1 MKALRWSTGQSI
13 LSARGDYYKVI
24 QLLGEGK
31 SATAYLALRTGVT
44 EKGTFH
50 VVKLLQ
56 HPEDRVK
63 LDNFNREK
71 EVIKK
76 FDHSSVILITDD
88 GEFEYAEKK
97 FPFYICDFY
106 SSTLASHIKQSS
118 LKFSRK
124 ISYAIQL
131 CSALSHLAS
140 RSIVHCDV
148 KPDNIYVDG
157 LKCVLADFGLA
168 INIRGQSET
177 LDIPSL
183 HRYRS
188 PDIVDFIN
196 NATPLSSKSDVF
208 QLGLVLTELFTGKN
222 PCSLAE
228 SGSDEVKIE
237 DLPKVHGRFGKNI
250 DTILISMLEID
261 PNKRPSSDELIEN
274 WQTVLFKAYEYML
287 KVEKDVY

>member
-1 MKALRWSTGQSI
+1 MKPLRWSTGQSI
-13 LSARGDYYKVI
+13 LSTQGEYYKIV

-31 SATAYLALRTGVT
+31 SATAYLSLRTGVK

-50 VVKLLQ
+50 VVKLMQ
-56 HPEDRVK
+56 HPEDPAK
-63 LDNFNREK
+63 LENFSREK
-71 EVIKK
+71 ELIKK
-76 FDHSSVILITDD
+76 LDHCSVIPITDD
-88 GEFEYAEKK
+88 GEYECAEKNY
-97 FPFYICDFY
+97 PFYICDFY

-118 LKFSRK
+118 LKLARK

-131 CSALSHLAS
+131 CSALSYLAS
-140 RSIVHCDV
+140 RSIVHCDI

-168 INIRGQSET
+168 KSINDHSER
-177 LDIPSL
+177 LDAPSL

-196 NATPLSSKSDVF
+196 NKTPLSSKSDVF

-237 DLPKVHGRFGKNI
+237 DVPKVHGRFGKNI
-250 DTILISMLEID
+250 DAILISMLTID
-261 PNKRPSSDELIEN
+261 PNNRPSPDALIEK
-274 WQTVLFKAYEYML
+274 WQTVLFKAYKYML

>member
-50 VVKLLQ
+50 VFKLMQ
-56 HPEDRVK
+56 HPEDPAK

-71 EVIKK
+71 EVIRR
-76 FDHSSVILITDD
+76 FDHCSVISITDD
-88 GEFEYAEKK
+88 GEYESAEKK
-97 FPFYICDFY
+97 YPFYICDFY
-106 SSTLASHIKQSS
+106 SNALASHIRQSS
-118 LKFSRK
+118 LKLARK

-168 INIRGQSET
+168 INISGQSEK

-188 PDIVDFIN
+188 PDIVNFIN
-196 NATPLSSKSDVF
+196 NGTPLSSKSDVF

-228 SGSDEVKIE
+228 Q
-237 DLPKVHGRFGKNI
+237 
-250 DTILISMLEID
+250 
-261 PNKRPSSDELIEN
+261 SSQVSI
-274 WQTVLFKAYEYML
+274 
-287 KVEKDVY
+287 